1 MMLHAIPHMAF
12 AAAAITLRIML
23 ADPLLIGESLRN
35 SVVADRVKL
44 VVPWAGTYPAVIR
57 YLPWPAPEVLSS

>member
-12 AAAAITLRIML
+12 AAAAITLRII
-23 ADPLLIGESLRN
+23 IGESLRN